1 MTSPRA
7 LHLGFWGSQGPT
19 GSRLVCLA
27 SCLTS
32 YLPTSRSHPS
42 HRHTLSFCL
51 QDSHSGALL
60 MAGSPTQPEGPAPS
74 GEEHSK
80 APLAHNST

>member
-19 GSRLVCLA
+19 QGQRLVCLA
-27 SCLTS
+27 SCLMA

-42 HRHTLSFCL
+42 HGHTLSFCI
-51 QDSHSGALL
+51 QDTHSGALL
-60 MAGSPTQPEGPAPS
+60 MAGSPPQPEGPAPS
-74 GEEHSK
+74 GE
-80 APLAHNST
+80 AH